1 MKKFISK
8 ILFLPILL
16 LSPQTTIAQQQ
27 RTHIQKAVKVLNLN
41 LDSIQAGQKPKTSIV
56 SVKGVRM
63 KVKVDKEGQ
72 VIHIGFPLFNQFVQ
86 ILQPS
91 PIYDYLEYAVL
102 DHKFHI
108 SENDLQ
114 LKQLKF
120 RKGDWTTLEQ
130 VSDTMRCTI
139 SNVEDKF
146 YEVTWFDGG
155 QEFVS
160 VNFPINYELLANSN
174 RKEILELFV
183 TSLRGYHAEESIVQ
197 DINTSKVKPY
207 KKNDVFVQ
215 EGDFYTIPGI
225 NTNTYFR
232 KSSNKDS
239 THYVWLKDKNYPNET
254 LANRLLSP
262 GSFPGNPT
270 LKLTCFLYN
279 HRKEVVMTTL
289 SDWMSFCRQSGCK
302 PYYGFE
308 KNENGTITATLI
320 MRNRESGYDHV
331 VMLNCQQAH
340 LEDAD
345 LPLEGRAYI
354 FTPSANVS
362 SLFN

>member
-1 MKKFISK
+1 MKKYVIKF
-8 ILFLPILL
+8 LFLLLLL
-16 LSPQTTIAQQQ
+16 LSTQTTIAQQQ
-27 RTHIQKAVKVLNLN
+27 GTHVQKAVKVLNLN
-41 LDSIQAGQKPKTSIV
+41 LDSIQAGQKPATSIV
-56 SVKGVRM
+56 NLKNLRL
-63 KVKVDKEGQ
+63 KVKVDKGGQ
-72 VIHIGFPLFNQFVQ
+72 VIHVGLPLFNQYIQV
-86 ILQPS
+86 LQPS

-146 YEVTWFDGG
+146 YEVVWFNRG

-174 RKEILELFV
+174 RKEILEQFV
-183 TSLRGYHAEESIVQ
+183 TSLRGYHAEDSIVQ
-197 DINTSKVKPY
+197 DINAIMIKPY
-207 KKNDVFVQ
+207 RKNDVFVQ
-215 EGDFYTIPGI
+215 EGDFYTIPSI
-225 NTNTYFR
+225 NTNTYYR
-232 KSSNKDS
+232 KGSSKDS
-239 THYVWLKDKNYPNET
+239 TQYVWLKDMNYPIET

-262 GSFPGNPT
+262 GSFPGNPP

-279 HRKEVVMTTL
+279 HRKEVVETTL
-289 SDWMSFCRQSGCK
+289 LDWMSFCRQSGCK

-308 KNENGTITATLI
+308 KNEKGTITATLI
-320 MRNRESGYDHV
+320 MRNKESGYDHV
-331 VMLNCQQAH
+331 VMLNCQQAL